1 MPRLIRAA
9 LPITLLA
16 TACSGGGDGP
26 SGASGAPPVVV
37 ESAELTTDGR
47 FCRVQGTLSNR
58 TPGATYEVTL
68 NFEVHDS
75 VGRALAET
83 TQVIADVGP
92 LARVSF
98 RTDPFIGPLG
108 NMVPCS
114 QVAELHQH
122 GSDARCTGG
131 TGPGC

>member
-1 MPRLIRAA
+1 MPYLTRLA
-9 LPITLLA
+9 LPVMLLA

-26 SGASGAPPVVV
+26 SGASGSPPVVV
-37 ESAELTTDGR
+37 ESAELTTDSR
-47 FCRVQGTLSNR
+47 FCRVRGTLSNQ
-58 TPGATYEVTL
+58 TTGATYEVTL

-83 TQVIADVGP
+83 TLVIADVRP
-92 LARVSF
+92 LVSLSF
-98 RTDPFIGPLG
+98 RTDPFIGPQG
-108 NMVPCS
+108 NVIPCS

>member
-1 MPRLIRAA
+1 MFL
-9 LPITLLA
+9 TG
-16 TACSGGGDGP
+16 CGGGGGP
-26 SGASGAPPVVV
+26 SGSSGPLPPVVV
-37 ESAELTTDGR
+37 ESAELTADGR
-47 FCRVQGTLSNR
+47 FCRVRGTVFNQ
-58 TPGATYEVTL
+58 TTGATYEVTL

-83 TQVIADVGP
+83 TLVLADVGP

-108 NMVPCS
+108 DVIACS
-114 QVAELHQH
+114 RVAELHQH
-122 GSDARCTGG
+122 GSDARCTSG